1 MDWRMT
7 ANVKTCALSGGNSE
21 HRVGRSGIVLI
32 QLSIVIAGVL
42 AMIAQHQDSIPSH
55 FCSNFE
61 EIL

>member
-42 AMIAQHQDSIPSH
+42 AMIAQHQD
-55 FCSNFE
+55 
-61 EIL
+61 